1 MLLSSSTA
9 ATTGGTDILMTF
21 LPIVLVIVAFYFFL
35 IRPQN
40 KKQKKEQ
47 QMRNSVRVGD
57 EITTIGGMVGRVI
70 MLKEDF
76 VVFETGNE
84 RAKIRIK
91 KWAIQSVVPLDTAE
105 AEEPA
110 KSDTK
115 EVKGKDEKPAKD
127 SSEK

>member
-9 ATTGGTDILMTF
+9 TTTDATGMLMTF

-47 QMRNSVRVGD
+47 QMRSSVRVGD

-70 MLKEDF
+70 MIKEDF

-84 RAKIRIK
+84 RAKIRVK
-91 KWAIQSVVPLDTAE
+91 KWAIQSVTPLDTAE
-105 AEEPA
+105 VEEPA
-110 KSDTK
+110 KDDVK
-115 EVKGKDEKPAKD
+115 EVKGKEEKPAKD
-127 SSEK
+127 SK